1 MAPVG
6 GDGPATRAAAVS
18 CSYRRCRVDEGSP
31 TAIRGT
37 KLSKQL
43 AVLRREKQ
51 QWRRARGAFRFRGDG
66 IGTLRALASTTP
78 RLGCVEL
85 NEFWVNLA
93 TQSEKRNLH
102 LYYFVFSSCI
112 NLTLPH

>member
-31 TAIRGT
+31 TVVRGT

-43 AVLRREKQ
+43 AILRRERTVEEGEGGLPVPGGWHRHPQ
-51 QWRRARGAFRFRGDG
+51 
-66 IGTLRALASTTP
+66 GTGVDNTP
-78 RLGCVEL
+78 TWMC
-85 NEFWVNLA
+85 
-93 TQSEKRNLH
+93 
-102 LYYFVFSSCI
+102 
-112 NLTLPH
+112 